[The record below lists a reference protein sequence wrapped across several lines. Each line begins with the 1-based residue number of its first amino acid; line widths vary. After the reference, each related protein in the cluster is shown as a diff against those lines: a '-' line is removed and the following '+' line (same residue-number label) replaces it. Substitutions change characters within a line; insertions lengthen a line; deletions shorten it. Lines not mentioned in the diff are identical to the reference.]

1 MNTKNIKEMRVMVNI
16 QKFSLRIVKESGGRY
31 DIDKYVRNPFQAR
44 DLFVEVVELDRRAEE
59 VFAIATLDVKNKVTG
74 VFEVSTGTLTSSLVT
89 PREVFKRAILQNAAG
104 IVLAHNHPSGVAD
117 ASSDDVSV
125 TKKLQKAGK
134 IMGINVVDH
143 IIIGSRY
150 NFISMQEENLM
161 KD

>member
-1 MNTKNIKEMRVMVNI
+1 MRVMVNI

-117 ASSDDVSV
+117 ASSDDISV

-143 IIIGSRY
+143 IIIGSRD

>member
-1 MNTKNIKEMRVMVNI
+1 MVNI

-44 DLFVEVVELDRRAEE
+44 DLFVEVVELDRRTEE

-117 ASSDDVSV
+117 ASSDDISI

-143 IIIGSRY
+143 IISAAEITLSVCRKR
-150 NFISMQEENLM
+150 I
-161 KD
+161 

>member
-117 ASSDDVSV
+117 ASSDDISI

-143 IIIGSRY
+143 IVIGSRD
-150 NFISMQEENLM
+150 NFISMQEENM
-161 KD
+161 MSD

>member
-1 MNTKNIKEMRVMVNI
+1 MRIMVNI

-59 VFAIATLDVKNKVTG
+59 VFAIATIDVKNKVTG

-117 ASSDDVSV
+117 ASSDDISI

-143 IIIGSRY
+143 IIIGSRD

>member
-1 MNTKNIKEMRVMVNI
+1 MVNI

-104 IVLAHNHPSGVAD
+104 IVLAHNHPSGVSD
-117 ASSDDVSV
+117 ASSDDISV

-143 IIIGSRY
+143 IIIGSKD

-161 KD
+161 ND

>member
-1 MNTKNIKEMRVMVNI
+1 MVNI

-59 VFAIATLDVKNKVTG
+59 VFAIATIDVKNKVTG

-117 ASSDDVSV
+117 ASSDDISI

-143 IIIGSRY
+143 IIIGSRD

>member
-1 MNTKNIKEMRVMVNI
+1 MVNI

-117 ASSDDVSV
+117 ASSDDISI

-143 IIIGSRY
+143 IVIGSRD

>member
-1 MNTKNIKEMRVMVNI
+1 MVNI

-117 ASSDDVSV
+117 ASSDDISI

-143 IIIGSRY
+143 IIIGSRD
-150 NFISMQEENLM
+150 NFISMQAVSYTHLTLPT
-161 KD
+161 KRIV

>member
-1 MNTKNIKEMRVMVNI
+1 MVNI
-16 QKFSLRIVKESGGRY
+16 QKFSLRIVKDSGGRY

-117 ASSDDVSV
+117 ASSDDISI

-143 IIIGSRY
+143 IIIGSRD

>member
-1 MNTKNIKEMRVMVNI
+1 MRVMVNI

-44 DLFVEVVELDRRAEE
+44 DLFVEVVELNRRAEE

-117 ASSDDVSV
+117 ASSDDISI

-143 IIIGSRY
+143 IIIGSRD

>member
-1 MNTKNIKEMRVMVNI
+1 M
-16 QKFSLRIVKESGGRY
+16 
-31 DIDKYVRNPFQAR
+31 RNPFQAR

-89 PREVFKRAILQNAAG
+89 PREVFKRAILQNGAG

-117 ASSDDVSV
+117 ASSDDISI

-143 IIIGSRY
+143 IIIGSRD

>member
-1 MNTKNIKEMRVMVNI
+1 MNTINIKEMRVMVNI

-117 ASSDDVSV
+117 ASSDDISI

-143 IIIGSRY
+143 IVIGSRD

-161 KD
+161 SD

>member
-1 MNTKNIKEMRVMVNI
+1 MVNI

-31 DIDKYVRNPFQAR
+31 DIDKYVGNPFQAR

-117 ASSDDVSV
+117 ASSDDISI

-143 IIIGSRY
+143 IIIGSRD

>member
-1 MNTKNIKEMRVMVNI
+1 MRVMVNI

-74 VFEVSTGTLTSSLVT
+74 IFEVSTGTLTSSLVT

-117 ASSDDVSV
+117 ASSDDISV

-143 IIIGSRY
+143 IIIGSRD

>member
-1 MNTKNIKEMRVMVNI
+1 MVNI

-117 ASSDDVSV
+117 ASSDDISI

-143 IIIGSRY
+143 IIIGSRD

-161 KD
+161 TD

>member
-1 MNTKNIKEMRVMVNI
+1 MVNI

-89 PREVFKRAILQNAAG
+89 PREVFKRAMLQNAAG
-104 IVLAHNHPSGVAD
+104 IVLAHNHPSGVSD
-117 ASSDDVSV
+117 ASSDDISV

-134 IMGINVVDH
+134 IMGINVLDH
-143 IIIGSRY
+143 IIIGSKD

-161 KD
+161 SD

>member
-1 MNTKNIKEMRVMVNI
+1 MRVMVNI

-117 ASSDDVSV
+117 ASGDDVSV

-143 IIIGSRY
+143 IIIGSRDD
-150 NFISMQEENLM
+150 FISMQEENLM
-161 KD
+161 KE

>member
-1 MNTKNIKEMRVMVNI
+1 MVNI

-31 DIDKYVRNPFQAR
+31 NIDKYVRNPFQAR

-143 IIIGSRY
+143 IIIGSRD

>member
-31 DIDKYVRNPFQAR
+31 NIDKYVRNPFQAR

-143 IIIGSRY
+143 IIIGSRD

>member
-1 MNTKNIKEMRVMVNI
+1 MVNI

-89 PREVFKRAILQNAAG
+89 PREVFKRAILQNGAG

-117 ASSDDVSV
+117 ASSDDISI

-143 IIIGSRY
+143 IIIGSRD

>member
-104 IVLAHNHPSGVAD
+104 IVLAHNHPSGVSD
-117 ASSDDVSV
+117 ASSDDISV

-143 IIIGSRY
+143 IIIGSKD

-161 KD
+161 ND

>member
-1 MNTKNIKEMRVMVNI
+1 MRVMVNI

-31 DIDKYVRNPFQAR
+31 DIDKYVRNPYQAR

-117 ASSDDVSV
+117 ASSDDISI
-125 TKKLQKAGK
+125 TKKLQKAGE

-143 IIIGSRY
+143 IVIGSRD

-161 KD
+161 SD

>member
-1 MNTKNIKEMRVMVNI
+1 MRVMVNI

-59 VFAIATLDVKNKVTG
+59 VFAIATVDIKNKVTG

-104 IVLAHNHPSGVAD
+104 IVLAHNHPSGVSD
-117 ASSDDVSV
+117 ASSDDISV

-143 IIIGSRY
+143 IIIGSKD

-161 KD
+161 SD

>member
-117 ASSDDVSV
+117 ASSDDISI

-134 IMGINVVDH
+134 
-143 IIIGSRY
+143 
-150 NFISMQEENLM
+150 M

>member
-1 MNTKNIKEMRVMVNI
+1 MVNI

-117 ASSDDVSV
+117 ASNDDISV

-143 IIIGSRY
+143 IIIGSRD

>member
-1 MNTKNIKEMRVMVNI
+1 MRVMVNI

-117 ASSDDVSV
+117 ASSDDISI

-143 IIIGSRY
+143 IIIGSRD

>member
-117 ASSDDVSV
+117 ASSDDISI

-143 IIIGSRY
+143 IVIGSRD

>member
-143 IIIGSRY
+143 IIIGSRD

>member
-1 MNTKNIKEMRVMVNI
+1 MRIMVNI

-31 DIDKYVRNPFQAR
+31 DIDKYVRNPFQAG

-59 VFAIATLDVKNKVTG
+59 VFAIATIDVKNKVTG

-117 ASSDDVSV
+117 ASSDDISI

-143 IIIGSRY
+143 IIIGSRD

>member
-1 MNTKNIKEMRVMVNI
+1 MVNI

-117 ASSDDVSV
+117 ASSDDISI
-125 TKKLQKAGK
+125 TKKLQKAGE

-143 IIIGSRY
+143 IVIGSRD

-161 KD
+161 SD

>member
-1 MNTKNIKEMRVMVNI
+1 MVNI

-31 DIDKYVRNPFQAR
+31 DIDKYVRNPYQAR

-59 VFAIATLDVKNKVTG
+59 VFAIATVDIKNKVTG

-104 IVLAHNHPSGVAD
+104 IVLAHNHPSGITD
-117 ASSDDVSV
+117 ASADDISV

-134 IMGINVVDH
+134 IIGINVVDH
-143 IIIGSRY
+143 IIIGSRD
-150 NFISMQEENLM
+150 NFISMKEENLM
-161 KD
+161 ND

>member
-1 MNTKNIKEMRVMVNI
+1 MVNI

-89 PREVFKRAILQNAAG
+89 PREVFKRAILQNLSL
-104 IVLAHNHPSGVAD
+104 I
-117 ASSDDVSV
+117 
-125 TKKLQKAGK
+125 
-134 IMGINVVDH
+134 H
-143 IIIGSRY
+143 I
-150 NFISMQEENLM
+150 
-161 KD
+161 